1 MVVPSSC
8 PPQQPN
14 PTQASIPAAP
24 PWPTQRGRFRRVA
37 GRRHHSR
44 RSVNLHL
51 RPTRPLQI
59 IAVTALGAS
68 MLLTA
73 VAPASVFAA
82 GTVTH
87 YVMAPSPI
95 AATASLAAGA
105 TASVVVSAEGSTNA
119 LVPGAVVYLSFSQ
132 TTGGGS
138 ASVGAT
144 VLKSTPVAFTATTGQ
159 VTVTYKTPAV
169 LPMGGKD
176 IVKAANSKSGASIT
190 ASDAYS
196 FARVSKYTFSPA
208 PIAAPGTLGAGS
220 SASVTLT
227 SVDSSSV
234 AVPGAVVY
242 LSFLPAT
249 GGGTASVGATA
260 LTSSLAAFTS
270 NVSGQIV
277 ITYTA
282 PATLP
287 ATGTDTITAADSARN
302 TTITR
307 TDRYSFAGA
316 GATVTLHLTALDAGG
331 HPVAG
336 ATVWLY
342 FTATAGGGSANVGS
356 KVLSATPSKFST
368 NSAGT
373 ITVTYKASAA
383 PPTTG
388 TDTIQAENL
397 KSLPTIVASDSYTY

>member
-1 MVVPSSC
+1 M
-8 PPQQPN
+8 
-14 PTQASIPAAP
+14 
-24 PWPTQRGRFRRVA
+24 
-37 GRRHHSR
+37 
-44 RSVNLHL
+44 NLHL
-51 RPTRPLQI
+51 RPTRPLALI
-59 IAVTALGAS
+59 TSTALGGS
-68 MLLTA
+68 MLLAA
-73 VAPASVFAA
+73 VSPASVFAA

-105 TASVVVSAEGSTNA
+105 TASAVVSAEGSTNA

-138 ASVGAT
+138 ASVGTTA
-144 VLKSTPVAFTATTGQ
+144 LKSTPVAFTATTGQ

-196 FARVSKYTFSPA
+196 FARVSRYTFSPA
-208 PIAAPGTLGAGS
+208 PIAAPGSLAAGS

-227 SVDSSSV
+227 SFNSSSV

-307 TDRYSFAGA
+307 TDSYSFAASGSFVFSPSPIAATGALGA